1 MPVND
6 ELSTEQISVLY
17 GALLGDGC
25 LSVHKNGM
33 NAVFCYLSHSYQH
46 TQFIQEYFKEYVSSE
61 IYKYTFFDVRTNHEY
76 TNYSFKTLSN
86 STFTEIYNCWYHN
99 GIKKIPQNL
108 KLNPLICLI
117 WYIGDG
123 SICNVNRTQYIK
135 LSTHCFSKEDQENIL
150 LPQLS
155 QFEAKLMKASLG
167 KNGEQQYFIYIPRR
181 KIKDFL
187 NYIGD
192 CPFDDYQ
199 YKWAYKEYKNAMPRN
214 HTAHE
219 NEFCEMYK
227 SGMTYYAIAKQF
239 NIEPNAVKYYLKK
252 NQLYRGTYNE
262 NY

>member
-6 ELSTEQISVLY
+6 ELSAEQISVLY

-25 LSVHKNGM
+25 LNIHKNGI
-33 NAVFCYLSHSYQH
+33 NAVFGYLSRSYQH
-46 TQFIQEYFKEYVSSE
+46 TEFVKKYFEDYISSE
-61 IYKYTFFDVRTNHEY
+61 THKYAYFDTRTNHEY
-76 TNYSFKTLSN
+76 IHYSFKTLSN
-86 STFTEIYNCWYHN
+86 PIFTEVYHKWYQN
-99 GIKKIPQNL
+99 GIKNIPNNL
-108 KLNPLICLI
+108 KLNSLICLI

-123 SICNVNRTQYIK
+123 GICNLKRTQCIK

-155 QFEAKLMKASLG
+155 QFEAKLMKADVG
-167 KNGEQQYFIYIPRR
+167 KNNEQQYFIYIPRR

-199 YKWAYKEYKNAMPRN
+199 YKWAYKEYKNAMPTN

-219 NEFCEMYK
+219 SEFCDMYK

-252 NQLYRGTYNE
+252 NNLYNKE
-262 NY
+262 